1 MSDADVQIVACE
13 DEEGSAK
20 SSASGPQPGG
30 QQVQMTL
37 RRFWQPEHP
46 AANTPAVKLTE
57 SEERRGRPI
66 SAGMK
71 KILEDVRQVEL
82 ARVESGA
89 PSTEES
95 QLVSSVEKSYRE
107 FGRAGGRPRLSAGAP
122 VQRRCKEIPV
132 AQKALMASEM
142 DRILKEFPAEKDML
156 LAAKRRFNMPVN
168 ALKKIWVSK
177 TVLAKTAKEKRLSAN
192 PSKFAASKGVKKT
205 SAEKRYRGFRLKGA
219 GRKQEFPAV
228 YESLRNWFDSS
239 RSHGHSVL
247 PQHLISKWEV
257 LLHDELLNLKA
268 ELDQKSDAERAKA
281 ELLIA
286 SGQKQLDNAKK
297 PDARKQRIIRLKQFL
312 CCKNLKP
319 DLVTKLSPE
328 EESVRAMLTWQ
339 SLDRLLYKAVFAPLC
354 ELEPL
359 VCNAKEFRDNCDKLV
374 LICSDQI
381 PLWVKMGAEKELFA
395 SWEFQPVE
403 QSALREAL
411 QMHHEATLADRDRG
425 QALVKV
431 TVLQSEPHMSG
442 QRQKR
447 ALRESSL
454 DRYRVT
460 YEARQAVLNL
470 CAKPDATGK
479 QKPVE
484 GVVLPGLLVV
494 HGTHCRL
501 NNISES
507 GKWISDESY
516 FYNGRLHERK
526 AGQSAGKLMISW
538 RKARSANP
546 ALFQK
551 LSVMTQPSANVDSI
565 IFAWATKELS
575 AQFGVCIHQR
585 DCFSAAWSEV
595 AQQSLYLAQSLQSFI
610 SPGMTASLQLT
621 DTDFSRSFKNLC
633 KAEMTSLRS
642 EGQKQ
647 LLASGSREPW
657 RASVLNF
664 ASVVVSAQN
673 TLSERNLANSWV
685 LGGLRRNGILAY
697 QPDWQSG
704 KLVCVYD
711 ENLTRF
717 DMGSGRLKTE
727 WLKDRYLW
735 VDSEHAPLEPDYSL
749 IAGAKAV
756 ADLLEWSY
764 HNPLDLTE
772 KATQVEDLMN
782 VDELPLEFQLPCIQS
797 GTLVLPL
804 DLHLA
809 SLIGA
814 TTRLNSKRCAI
825 INKFLFFRSGMGSK
839 NIIAYPSLLR
849 SGGPRGSPPFRG
861 CLEVIFQ
868 TKSNKTLIR
877 FSFPKFWN
885 FRRLPVI
892 FPSQI
897 ALDPFFSIRVLFHFI
912 SSRLNSKRCA
922 IINKFL
928 FFRSGMGSK
937 NIIAYPSLL
946 RSGGPRGSPPFRGC
960 LEVIFQT
967 KSNKTLIRFSFPKF
981 WNFRRLPVIFPS
993 QIALDPFF
1001 SIRVLFHFIS

>member
-13 DEEGSAK
+13 DEEVSAN

-30 QQVQMTL
+30 QQLQMTL

-71 KILEDVRQVEL
+71 KILEEVRQVEL
-82 ARVESGA
+82 TRVESGA

-95 QLVSSVEKSYRE
+95 QLVSSVQKSYRE
-107 FGRAGGRPRLSAGAP
+107 FGRMGGRPRLPACAP
-122 VQRRCKEIPV
+122 VQRRDIEIPV
-132 AQKALMASEM
+132 AQKALMAKEM
-142 DRILKEFPAEKDML
+142 DRILTEFPAEKDML
-156 LAAKRRFNMPVN
+156 LVARKRFNMSVT
-168 ALKKIWVSK
+168 ALRKIWVSK
-177 TVLAKTAKEKRLSAN
+177 DALAKTVKEKRLSAN
-192 PSKFAASKGVKKT
+192 PAKFSGSKGVKRT
-205 SAEKRYRGFRLKGA
+205 CAQKRYRGFRLRGA

-228 YESLRNWFDSS
+228 YESLRNWFDTS

-247 PQHLISKWEV
+247 SHHLISKWE
-257 LLHDELLNLKA
+257 LLLQDELSNLRAK
-268 ELDQKSDAERAKA
+268 LGQKSAAERAKA
-281 ELLIA
+281 ELLLA

-297 PDARKQRIIRLKQFL
+297 PSARKQRITRLKEFL
-312 CCKNLKP
+312 GCKNLKP
-319 DLVTKLSPE
+319 DLITKLSPE

-339 SLDRLLYKAVFAPLC
+339 SLDRLLWKALFGPLS

-359 VCNAKEFRDNCDKLV
+359 VCDPQEFRDNCDKLV

-381 PLWVKMGAEKELFA
+381 PLWVKMGSEKELFA
-395 SWEFQPVE
+395 HWEFQPVE
-403 QSALREAL
+403 QSTLREAL
-411 QMHHEATLADRDRG
+411 QLHHEATLAGTDRG
-425 QALVKV
+425 QALAKV
-431 TVLQSEPHMSG
+431 TVLQSEDHKTG

-447 ALRESSL
+447 ALREDSL

-526 AGQSAGKLMISW
+526 AGQSAGKLMTSW

-546 ALFQK
+546 SLFQK
-551 LSVMTQPSANVDSI
+551 LSVMSQPSANVDSI
-565 IFAWATKELS
+565 IYAWATKELS
-575 AQFGVCIHQR
+575 AKFGVCIHQR
-585 DCFSAAWSEV
+585 DSFCAAWSEV
-595 AQQSLYLAQSLQSFI
+595 AQQALYLAQCLQSFI
-610 SPGMTASLQLT
+610 SPKMTASLQLT
-621 DTDFSRSFKNLC
+621 DTDFSRSFKSLC
-633 KAEMTSLRS
+633 KAEMTALRS

-657 RASVLNF
+657 KASVTDF

-673 TLSERNLANSWV
+673 ILSERNLANSWV

-697 QPDWQSG
+697 QPDWVSG
-704 KLVCVYD
+704 KLVRVYD

-717 DMGSGRLKTE
+717 SMGSARLKTE

-735 VDSEHAPLEPDYSL
+735 VDSEHVPLEPDYSL

-772 KATQVEDLMN
+772 KAEQVEDLMS

-814 TTRLNSKRCAI
+814 TTELN
-825 INKFLFFRSGMGSK
+825 NKK
-839 NIIAYPSLLR
+839 VCN
-849 SGGPRGSPPFRG
+849 
-861 CLEVIFQ
+861 
-868 TKSNKTLIR
+868 
-877 FSFPKFWN
+877 
-885 FRRLPVI
+885 
-892 FPSQI
+892 
-897 ALDPFFSIRVLFHFI
+897 H
-912 SSRLNSKRCA
+912 
-922 IINKFL
+922 
-928 FFRSGMGSK
+928 
-937 NIIAYPSLL
+937 
-946 RSGGPRGSPPFRGC
+946 
-960 LEVIFQT
+960 
-967 KSNKTLIRFSFPKF
+967 
-981 WNFRRLPVIFPS
+981 
-993 QIALDPFF
+993 
-1001 SIRVLFHFIS
+1001 